1 MIWNDLK
8 WLRCIYSNHVI
19 SALFQRHLQA
29 FVASTV
35 KPSDFVLVGIFWCY
49 PLWSFCAA
57 RAEVFL
63 AMISGFLF
71 AAWSVSNDA
80 SCLHKKFHMAF
91 PCMSWMTAYWTW
103 WPNDSPK
110 IQRRRPNGEAF
121 PWCRVPICLQAASIP
136 PKWSSCLY
144 QVRCWSSSN
153 ASIRVHC
160 RSFWQNW
167 GKKRLHWM
175 PPCWQVPKV
184 PKVPNHSSLC
194 MDPSEPAM
202 RQYLRSAAKIP
213 GCWHSSK
220 HFNSMQHFLLCMTFF
235 HVPFFKAGL
244 GWGG

>member
-1 MIWNDLK
+1 MTKMYIFQSCYFCSFPETLAGICGLHCEALRRRVSGYFLMLSPVVILRRAGRGFPCHDFGIPFCCVERIQ
-8 WLRCIYSNHVI
+8 RCILLAQEVSHGFSMHVLDDCLLNLMTERLSKDPKAAAKRRSI
-19 SALFQRHLQA
+19 SLMQSAYMP
-29 FVASTV
+29 
-35 KPSDFVLVGIFWCY
+35 PSCI
-49 PLWSFCAA
+49 
-57 RAEVFL
+57 
-63 AMISGFLF
+63 
-71 AAWSVSNDA
+71 N
-80 SCLHKKFHMAF
+80 
-91 PCMSWMTAYWTW
+91 
-103 WPNDSPK
+103 
-110 IQRRRPNGEAF
+110 
-121 PWCRVPICLQAASIP
+121 P
-136 PKWSSCLY
+136 PKWSSCLH

-220 HFNSMQHFLLCMTFF
+220 RFNSTYHFLSCMSFF